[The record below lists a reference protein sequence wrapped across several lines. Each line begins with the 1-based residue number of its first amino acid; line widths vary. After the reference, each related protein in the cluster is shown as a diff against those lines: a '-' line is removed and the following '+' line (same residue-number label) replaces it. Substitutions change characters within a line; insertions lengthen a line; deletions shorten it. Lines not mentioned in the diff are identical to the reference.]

1 MSSHE
6 TRVIRIGTARVHPN
20 ADALEIL
27 DVWGFQCVVRKGE
40 WQPGDLAAY
49 IEPDSIVPATEQF
62 AFLKDS
68 RRIKVRRFRGVY
80 SQGLLVKPPEGA
92 KEGDDVFSL
101 MGIEHYEP
109 PLKCQNVDSVPNGPR
124 WVPVYDVENW
134 RKHGNVLVPGEVVM
148 VTEKIHGA
156 NGRFMFDGE
165 TFWCGSRTGWKVR
178 ESAWGQACDRIPE
191 IEAWCREHPN
201 IALYGEVFGPIQDL
215 RYGGAL
221 QFRAFDSFAL
231 DGMKWTHDFQSLPAE
246 LKAPI
251 LFSGEYD
258 PATIAQYAEGQSD
271 IPNAKHIR
279 EGCVVTAFEHRASS
293 SVRQMGAVKL
303 KIIGNGYMERP

>member
-1 MSSHE
+1 MSIHE
-6 TRVIRIGTARVHPN
+6 TKVVKIGHARPHPN

-27 DVWGFQCVVRKGE
+27 DIWGFQCVVRKGE
-40 WQPGDLAAY
+40 WNPGDLAAY

-80 SQGLLVKPPEGA
+80 SQGLLVKPPEGV
-92 KEGDDVFSL
+92 KEGDNVFDL

-109 PLKCQNVDSVPNGPR
+109 PMKCQNVDSVPNGPK
-124 WVPVYDVENW
+124 WCPVYDVENW
-134 RKHGNVLVPGEVVM
+134 RKFSHVLMPGEVVV

-165 TFWCGSRTGWKVR
+165 RLWFGSRTGWKVA
-178 ESAWGQACDRIPE
+178 ESPWGQAAAKIPQ
-191 IEAWCREHPN
+191 IESWCREHPN
-201 IALYGEVFGPIQDL
+201 VCLYGEVFGPIQDL

-231 DGMKWTHDFQSLPAE
+231 DGMQWTHDFQALPE
-246 LKAPI
+246 EFKAPI

-258 PATIAQYAEGQSD
+258 ANVVAALAEGEST
-271 IPNAKHIR
+271 IPGAGHIR
-279 EGCVVTAFEHRASS
+279 EGCVISAFEHRASS

-303 KIIGNGYMERP
+303 KVIGNGYMER